1 MTALYIILSVA
12 AVIALIVF
20 IPIDVAFSVSYTEKK
35 TGVKLVLKYFPLR
48 IKILPSEKKD
58 KPEKKEDKPKKKKK
72 KDGAQKQPLS
82 KTFELAKAVFD
93 EMRHDIANLID
104 HLFRR
109 TLMVKNFY
117 ISAVIGMSD
126 PMITGISYGAAN
138 TFIYGLLGFIENH
151 SKLGKWNVEL
161 GTDFESGATDAQA
174 DIVIRTRIAY
184 IISFVF
190 KAALIILK
198 ILKINRRI
206 KKNG

>member
-1 MTALYIILSVA
+1 MTAFYIILSVA

-20 IPIDVAFSVSYTEKK
+20 IPVDVAFSVSYTEKK
-35 TGVKLVLKYFPLR
+35 AGVRLVLKYFPVK
-48 IKILPSEKKD
+48 IKILPSEKKE
-58 KPEKKEDKPKKKKK
+58 KKEKKEDKPEKEKKKKTN
-72 KDGAQKQPLS
+72 KQPLS
-82 KTFELAKAVFD
+82 QTLDFAKAVF
-93 EMRHDIANLID
+93 EETRHDIAELIR

-109 TLMVKNFY
+109 TLMVKKFY
-117 ISAVIGMSD
+117 VKAVIGMD
-126 PMITGISYGAAN
+126 NPMITGISYGAAN
-138 TFIYGLLGFIENH
+138 AFIYGLLGLIENH
-151 SKLGKWNVEL
+151 SVLGKWNVEL

-184 IISFVF
+184 IISFGF